1 MENFN
6 VGDAVRLKNVESPK
20 MTIHIILKDN
30 SYAFKPVA
38 AICRW
43 FVNSE
48 LKEDTFPLAT
58 LELYQESK

>member
-1 MENFN
+1 MENFSA
-6 VGDAVRLKNVESPK
+6 GDAVRLKNVESPI
-20 MTIHIILKDN
+20 MTIHKILNDTG
-30 SYAFKPVA
+30 YTPKPKF

-48 LKEDTFPLAT
+48 LKEATFPLAT